1 MASSTG
7 LKESMLHDGKQEEA
21 ARWMMRGKLMFA
33 IGSML
38 VAAVMVGVATGGNG
52 GVWRAELRGTH
63 GGASELV
70 AAAPA
75 ENFNINTTELEAY
88 IGACYNVD
96 SGYVDSLGGYLHAYC
111 GPHAVMTGM
120 QFDKVSGSRYR
131 IVAKCC
137 RVIR

>member
-38 VAAVMVGVATGGNG
+38 VVTFMVAVAASGSG
-52 GVWRAELRGTH
+52 GVWRAELRGTP

-70 AAAPA
+70 AAPA
-75 ENFNINTTELEAY
+75 ESFHINTTELEAY
-88 IGACYNVD
+88 IGACYQVD
-96 SGYVDSLGGYLHAYC
+96 SGYVDSLGGYLHSYC

-137 RVIR
+137 RVLR